1 MDPVNPWLDADE
13 VRRMAAR
20 LMNPAREP
28 AVNVTDAGFDEA
40 FVGFANERPAAPA
53 PASLPSPPPAAQA
66 VPTTEEPAPSAA
78 RGPFLERIRQFR
90 DWMTREFSGGK
101 LFILDRDGAVIFD
114 ESRQNRLYFLA
125 RSLAL
130 ASRRPGTSAANVH
143 VKIGASATLEV
154 IPVETAY
161 GCLVLG
167 AVVPE
172 ALPPAAVSTVMA
184 ALAQVA
190 APPTQVGQSMR
201 EPIT

>member
-20 LMNPAREP
+20 LMKPAGEP
-28 AVNVTDAGFDEA
+28 AVNVADAGFDA
-40 FVGFANERPAAPA
+40 GFVGFASERSAPTA
-53 PASLPSPPPAAQA
+53 TP
-66 VPTTEEPAPSAA
+66 PAPSAPPSPPAQPVQPAAAEPLQSTA
-78 RGPFLERIRQFR
+78 RGPFLERIRKFR
-90 DWMTREFSGGK
+90 DWMSREFSASGM
-101 LFILDRDGAVIFD
+101 FILDREGAVIFD
-114 ESRQNRLYFLA
+114 ESAQSRLYFLA

-130 ASRRPGTSAANVH
+130 ASRRPGTSSANVH
-143 VKIGASATLEV
+143 VKIGAGSTLEV

-167 AVVPE
+167 TVVPE

-190 APPTQVGQSMR
+190 APKATA
-201 EPIT
+201 